1 MGIFCFCLFKRDSF
15 PLFLKT
21 IFLRIQDLRNS
32 FRMFWNKKY
41 LETKFFL
48 KNKER
53 RRQNYFLFNRY
64 RKGTFSNKKNQSK
77 EEKKIPIPSS
87 FISSSTRLSFV
98 YDVAFFLN
106 FFGCKIYLSVGLVTL
121 LIIAFWIFSWSHR
134 SEILNNRNIGVFLE
148 LYLITGSRFMMA
160 TLTLINEN

>member
-77 EEKKIPIPSS
+77 EEKKIRIFY
-87 FISSSTRLSFV
+87 FIFSDYLFMTLLSFL
-98 YDVAFFLN
+98 FFLVAK
-106 FFGCKIYLSVGLVTL
+106 FI
-121 LIIAFWIFSWSHR
+121 
-134 SEILNNRNIGVFLE
+134 
-148 LYLITGSRFMMA
+148 
-160 TLTLINEN
+160 